1 MDSESLALYNT
12 TAPPNDIL
20 YANLSTLNFE
30 SSCISTDILDQ
41 GNTDE
46 ERQPENSRKNEQ
58 GGKPVKHFDGSITY
72 LRRRKQNNDTLES
85 VRDEIS
91 STGLIDMDDLFKKVR
106 LKSAIQRERT
116 RKRERKKTG
125 EKLWTEKYCPSR
137 FVDLCSAGND
147 KQYRL
152 ILHWLRKWDPLV
164 FKKRV
169 GEEDYDFKKILLIC
183 GPPGIGK
190 TVAAHILAKQ
200 SGYSVQEINAA
211 NSMDKLPQSE
221 TLSGTQGFANVSA
234 ALRLKITNALTTNS
248 LTSNNKPTC
257 LVIDEIDSSANA
269 GDIMRVLYDLVQ
281 LDRKK
286 ARRTIKTKTFGSKVS
301 SKDQKKEFSLNRPI
315 ICIANDI
322 YSTSGSR
329 FNKSASLEKL
339 RQISE
344 IVSFRKPH
352 LAKSS
357 MNSKPGNS
365 VRSLKEHLMFI
376 NDAEKLGMDYQE
388 IGDVI
393 DVCEGDIRA
402 CINYMQFNGRK
413 ISNDLIEP
421 LKQTNNGQNKD
432 KHMTWISMVE
442 TLFKR
447 DPRLSKDESFNYLM
461 QLISNGTGQNAAN
474 LSGNLDKVINACF
487 GRYLDFVHFQDDS
500 LHKPNMFNDWLYNYD
515 LFSRNVEIGEYASMT
530 VLKVW
535 LEFSD
540 VHANSIMREQNL
552 IPNHRSIDFET
563 YEALQKNKSVIRSFL
578 DNAPLGTRIC
588 LCGGISF
595 SSQIPMYIV
604 PYIGMLLTPMGWDSK
619 TPGSIKTHE
628 KIMIKKIADFI
639 QQLGI
644 RLEKSLD
651 TISGTHNLVYSPD
664 VDSIISFE
672 NIHVFSSQNNP
683 ASVQRKRKL
692 LFPLIELELEKAQVP
707 KADPGFLT
715 KTNLQQ
721 SADELPQSKKR
732 KTKTEL
738 VNFFKGK
745 YDGVSQLTK
754 SDTSEKSATGAK
766 IWIKYNEGF
775 SNAVRRNIGWAD
787 FWS

>member
-1 MDSESLALYNT
+1 MDSESLAVYNT
-12 TAPPNDIL
+12 TPPNDIL
-20 YANLSTLNFE
+20 NANLNTLNFD

-41 GNTDE
+41 GNIYE
-46 ERQPENSRKNEQ
+46 ERQPEKFGKNEQ
-58 GGKPVKHFDGSITY
+58 EGKPVKHFDGSTTY
-72 LRRRKQNNDTLES
+72 LRRKKQNNDTLES
-85 VRDEIS
+85 IRDEIS
-91 STGLIDMDDLFKKVR
+91 STGLIDMNDLFKKVR
-106 LKSAIQRERT
+106 LKTAIQGEKT
-116 RKRERKKTG
+116 RKRESKKVG

-164 FKKRV
+164 FKKRAV
-169 GEEDYDFKKILLIC
+169 EEDGDFKKILLIC

-211 NSMDKLPQSE
+211 NSMDKLPQSD
-221 TLSGTQGFANVSA
+221 TLSGAQGFANVSA

-248 LTSNNKPTC
+248 LTSNNRPTC

-286 ARRTIKTKTFGSKVS
+286 ARRTIKPKTFGSKAS

-344 IVSFRKPH
+344 IISFRKPH

-357 MNSKPGNS
+357 VNSKPGNS
-365 VRSLKEHLMFI
+365 VRSLKEHLMVI

-388 IGDVI
+388 IGEVI

-402 CINYMQFNGRK
+402 CINYMQFNGRR
-413 ISNDLIEP
+413 ISTDLIEP
-421 LKQTNNGQNKD
+421 PKLANKGQNKD

-447 DPRLSKDESFNYLM
+447 DPRLSKDESFNYIM
-461 QLISNGTGQNAAN
+461 QLISNGTGQNAVN

-500 LHKPNMFNDWLYNYD
+500 LYKPNMFNDWLYNYD
-515 LFSRNVEIGEYASMT
+515 LFSKNVDIGEYASMT

-535 LEFSD
+535 TAFSD

-563 YEALQKNKSVIRSFL
+563 YEALQKNKSIIRSFL
-578 DNAPLGTRIC
+578 DNAPLSTRAC
-588 LCGGISF
+588 LCGGISY
-595 SSQIPMYIV
+595 SSQIPMYIL
-604 PYIGMLLTPMGWDSK
+604 PYMGMLLTPVGWDSK

-644 RLEKSLD
+644 RLEKSFD
-651 TISGTHNLVYSPD
+651 AISGRYNLVYLPD
-664 VDSIISFE
+664 FDSINSFE
-672 NIHVFSSQNNP
+672 NIQVFSSQNNP
-683 ASVQRKRKL
+683 TSIQRKRQL
-692 LFPLIELELEKAQVP
+692 LFPLIELELEKALVP
-707 KADPGFLT
+707 KADPISLT
-715 KTNLQQ
+715 KTSLQQ
-721 SADELPQSKKR
+721 PAEEIPQSKKR